1 MHGGSGGCL
10 SFAKSLQK
18 FLNDLNEAVAP
29 CVTGKDG
36 AVVQHVQGRAV
47 HLGHLAACLGEDQA
61 AGGAWYPESMVA
73 WEKAQVLTEGSY
85 VALVAS
91 AQFQTEAAELFTAK
105 FA

>member
-36 AVVQHVQGRAV
+36 AVVQHDP
-47 HLGHLAACLGEDQA
+47 EDADALFEAIKNTVPCAQRI
-61 AGGAWYPESMVA
+61 GTVV
-73 WEKAQVLTEGSY
+73 EKQEKRIIVRR
-85 VALVAS
+85 
-91 AQFQTEAAELFTAK
+91 
-105 FA
+105 